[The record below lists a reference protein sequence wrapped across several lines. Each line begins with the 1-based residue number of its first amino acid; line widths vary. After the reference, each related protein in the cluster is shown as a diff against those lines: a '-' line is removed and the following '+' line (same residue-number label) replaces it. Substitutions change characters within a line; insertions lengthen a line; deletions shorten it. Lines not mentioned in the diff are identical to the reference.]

1 MLPRNKRGE
10 PYALSPGRGSRES
23 RAPTT
28 ALLSRS
34 RHAIKRAAGRVTVG
48 KLLVHGRGSLCRVR
62 AGRHAV
68 GVCLCHASRR
78 DEPGTHFRE
87 AVLGRVLSCGT
98 VGVLSGG
105 GGERGGDDAAVR
117 LAG

>member
-48 KLLVHGRGSLCRVR
+48 KLLAFLTRCPGQAGAVSFLVR
-62 AGRHAV
+62 CSHAATAT
-68 GVCLCHASRR
+68 GCASASRVKQR
-78 DEPGTHFRE
+78 
-87 AVLGRVLSCGT
+87 
-98 VGVLSGG
+98 
-105 GGERGGDDAAVR
+105 
-117 LAG
+117 